1 LEGDTVK
8 VAFLHTENAFTAR
21 MFSALRESLNGHEV
35 FSWVAGDDAPAND
48 IEVLLVSGAVGK
60 EQIKDQSKLVLIQ
73 TTSTGFETVDVDA
86 ATDLGIW
93 VSYAPSQLTGNATS
107 VAEFVILLML
117 GTSRDLRETLDFL
130 GNPDAQPTKIHRS
143 LNGKTVCIVGLG
155 SVGRQVAD
163 RLRPFGVLLL
173 ATDEHPENAPPGI
186 VVFKADQLLT
196 AIADADYVVVCARAS
211 KENENLIDGKAIR
224 GMKRGTI
231 LINVARGTLVDEQE
245 LLIALRS
252 GHLSAAGLDVQRH
265 EPVTLANPLLG
276 IPQALVT
283 PHIAAFTDLM
293 LSGTVTF
300 VADVIRNVASG
311 KLPTSKLNHPKVP
324 RQLFDSTA
332 TKTAER

>member
-1 LEGDTVK
+1 VK
-8 VAFLHTENAFTAR
+8 VAFLHTENEFTR
-21 MFSALRESLNGHEV
+21 CMFSALRDSLDGHELL
-35 FSWVAGDDAPAND
+35 SWVAGDAAPAKD
-48 IEVLLVSGAVGK
+48 IEVLLVSGAVEK
-60 EQIKDQSKLVLIQ
+60 EMLSDQSEMVLIQ
-73 TTSTGFETVDVDA
+73 TTSTGFETVDVDTA
-86 ATDLGIW
+86 SDLGIW
-93 VSYAPSQLTGNATS
+93 VSYAPSDLTGNATS

-117 GTSRDLRETLDFL
+117 CTSRDLCETLESL
-130 GNPDAQPTKIHRS
+130 RNPGAPPPKNHRS

-155 SVGRQVAD
+155 NIGRQVAD

-173 ATDEHPENAPPGI
+173 ATDEHPENAPSGI

-211 KENENLIDGKAIR
+211 KDNENLIDGKAIG

-252 GHLSAAGLDVQRH
+252 GHISAVGLDVQRQ
-265 EPVTLANPLLG
+265 EPVTSANPLLG

-300 VADVIRNVASG
+300 VADVMRNLASG
-311 KLPTSKLNHPKVP
+311 KLPTSVINHPKVP
-324 RQLFDSTA
+324 RRLFDSGGN
-332 TKTAER
+332 KTADR